1 MIMTL
6 FAQGIRDFWSPSHE
20 GFSMVDLAVKD
31 TQGAA
36 VKAALAVLAQFLQMR
51 TEIVLQEG
59 AVLRAAFRAADG
71 IDLEFKV
78 LEAKPF
84 EDRNSKQDGFRI
96 HHRGRG
102 AHRFDAKLMELSHAA
117 SLGTVVP
124 EHGSDIEDLQR
135 HRFSIEFI
143 FDEGTYDSSRIFG
156 TKRNAS
162 ATAVVER
169 IHFLINNVRTVTDAS
184 LEEFRM
190 LEDWRA
196 DFLIVEFAANVAQDG
211 FDIPPAIDRA
221 GQDVL
226 GTTGCRC

>member
-1 MIMTL
+1 MTL
-6 FAQGIRDFWSPSHE
+6 
-20 GFSMVDLAVKD
+20 
-31 TQGAA
+31 
-36 VKAALAVLAQFLQMR
+36 
-51 TEIVLQEG
+51 
-59 AVLRAAFRAADG
+59 
-71 IDLEFKV
+71 
-78 LEAKPF
+78 
-84 EDRNSKQDGFRI
+84 QDVPRI
-96 HHRGRG
+96 PGCR
-102 AHRFDAKLMELSHAA
+102 
-117 SLGTVVP
+117 
-124 EHGSDIEDLQR
+124 
-135 HRFSIEFI
+135 
-143 FDEGTYDSSRIFG
+143 
-156 TKRNAS
+156 RNAS

>member
-1 MIMTL
+1 MWKVRPVPQQGHRNGRRRQRRSAPKRGILDFVSRLRIVVKATDEGAVDFVVHACFIKKFLDHFKMIMTL

-20 GFSMVDLAVKD
+20 GFIMVDLAVKD

-36 VKAALAVLAQFLQMR
+36 VKAALAILAQFLQMR

-117 SLGTVVP
+117 SLGR
-124 EHGSDIEDLQR
+124 S
-135 HRFSIEFI
+135 
-143 FDEGTYDSSRIFG
+143 Y
-156 TKRNAS
+156 RNMGP
-162 ATAVVER
+162 
-169 IHFLINNVRTVTDAS
+169 I
-184 LEEFRM
+184 
-190 LEDWRA
+190 
-196 DFLIVEFAANVAQDG
+196 
-211 FDIPPAIDRA
+211 
-221 GQDVL
+221 
-226 GTTGCRC
+226 